1 MPLRADNASY
11 CYSKPAKGTRPAVDG
26 VTCEPAPGRVTALV
40 GPNGSGKST
49 LLRLMLGSI
58 RPSAGSVT
66 IAGKPTCR
74 LPSRQRARS
83 IAYIAQRPD
92 SAFAYCVREVVAL
105 GRLALGTGPAADR
118 RAVDAALEAMELS
131 ELADRPLPAL
141 SVGQQQRVAI
151 ARAIAQLDSSPSPTA
166 DHPRVLLADEPI
178 AALDPRHAEQT
189 LAALSQLARTGRDS
203 PSPLAVVVVLH
214 DLQAASRWADDALLM
229 DGGRLAANG
238 PASEVLTPNVLGPA
252 FAVRFN
258 SPAPG
263 VLIPQPEPSAVQ
275 N

>member
-11 CYSKPAKGTRPAVDG
+11 RYPRSAQSGHPAVDG
-26 VTCEPAPGRVTALV
+26 VTCEPTPGRVTALV

-58 RPSAGSVT
+58 RPTAGSVT
-66 IAGKPTCR
+66 LAGKPTCR
-74 LPSRQRARS
+74 MASRQRARS

-105 GRLALGTGPAADR
+105 GRLALGTSPAADR
-118 RAVDAALEAMELS
+118 RAVEAALEAMELA

-151 ARAIAQLDSSPSPTA
+151 ARAIGQLDLTDGDA
-166 DHPRVLLADEPI
+166 GHPRVLLADEPI

-189 LAALSQLARTGRDS
+189 LAALAALALQSRES
-203 PSPLAVVVVLH
+203 PSPMAVVVVLH
-214 DLQAASRWADDALLM
+214 DLQAAARWADDAMLM
-229 DGGRLAANG
+229 DRGRLAAFG

-252 FAVRFN
+252 FAIRFA
-258 SPAPG
+258 SPAAG
-263 VLIPQPEPSAVQ
+263 VLIPQPEPPAVQ